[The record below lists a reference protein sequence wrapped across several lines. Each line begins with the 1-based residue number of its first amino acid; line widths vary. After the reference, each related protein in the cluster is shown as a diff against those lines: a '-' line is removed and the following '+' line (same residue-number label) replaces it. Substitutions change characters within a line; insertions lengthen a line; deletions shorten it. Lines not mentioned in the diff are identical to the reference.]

1 MKPDTP
7 APNRKIESF
16 EVVPAKPSFDYVSK
30 AREFERIGSVGSEA
44 LFGSDSATPNTD
56 NPVALSL
63 PSLATSAPVT
73 ASVAT
78 PTADDNASLTA
89 SDGDLIEK
97 EWVEKAKQIVNQTAD
112 DPYQREDSVS
122 KLRIDYLKKRF
133 GRELG
138 ATDKK

>member
-7 APNRKIESF
+7 APNKKIERFNNASF
-16 EVVPAKPSFDYVSK
+16 EPSLDYAPKASK
-30 AREFERIGSVGSEA
+30 IERIGSAGAEA
-44 LFGSDSATPNTD
+44 ILDSDSVAPNIN
-56 NPVALSL
+56 NPITSSL
-63 PSLATSAPVT
+63 PSFTAPAQAAATVT
-73 ASVAT
+73 AVA
-78 PTADDNASLTA
+78 ADDNASLAA

-97 EWVEKAKQIVNQTAD
+97 EWVEKAKQIVNQTVD

-122 KLRIDYLKKRF
+122 KLRMDYLKKRF